1 MVHPIGDP
9 RLCRVLRL
17 GHRLLKDV
25 PHAFGGAIA
34 LAAHGIVRYTGDVD
48 VFVPLDAKP
57 RALAALRTKMRI
69 ETVHAP
75 DHYIAREKAGDDI
88 YMDVLFPAGDPE
100 LAGIEQPVLVDMCGV
115 RNAPVFGAEILALC
129 KFYSSRQQD
138 FADFARLVSE
148 GIVLPETLRAVVNM
162 TDPDALGDLEDK
174 MRLAVQPI
182 RVRPRPRRR

>member
-9 RLCRVLRL
+9 GICRVFRL

-48 VFVPLDAKP
+48 VFVPMEAKP

-75 DHYIAREKAGDDI
+75 DHYIARARAGDDI

-100 LAGIEQPVLVDMCGV
+100 LAGVEQPVFVDLCGV
-115 RNAPVFGAEILALC
+115 RNAPVFSAEILALC
-129 KFYSSRQQD
+129 KFYSERPQD

-148 GIVLPETLRAVVNM
+148 GIVLPETLLAVMRV
-162 TDPDALGDLEDK
+162 TDPDAMDDLEQK
-174 MRLAVQPI
+174 VRLAVQPM